1 MPAADS
7 DAELVADSDAEQS
20 VQEEVVAGKKS
31 RRSRKKEKKAKAAQN
46 PELKLEAP
54 ATTDDN
60 LLGKR
65 PRRKSS
71 LANGDC
77 SPKPKPAHLGAGK
90 KLIVNPIS
98 ETTLGRRVKIEHLSD
113 VNLGIKDNSFA
124 TKLATGGIDEYG
136 KFGFQKLGGQQG
148 KEFRKQKNKL
158 KNKAFAGE
166 TIVHRDNSFLL
177 S

>member
-1 MPAADS
+1 
-7 DAELVADSDAEQS
+7 
-20 VQEEVVAGKKS
+20 
-31 RRSRKKEKKAKAAQN
+31 
-46 PELKLEAP
+46 LEAQ
-54 ATTDDN
+54 AQTDDN

-71 LANGDC
+71 AANGDC
-77 SPKPKPAHLGAGK
+77 SPKPKQTYLGAGK

-98 ETTLGRRVKIEHLSD
+98 ETTLGRRVKIEHLRD

-124 TKLATGGIDEYG
+124 TKLASGGIDEYG
-136 KFGFQKLGGQQG
+136 KFGFQKLGGQRG
-148 KEFRKQKNKL
+148 KAFTKEKNKL

-166 TIVHRDNSFLL
+166 TIVYRDNSFLL

>member
-1 MPAADS
+1 
-7 DAELVADSDAEQS
+7 
-20 VQEEVVAGKKS
+20 
-31 RRSRKKEKKAKAAQN
+31 
-46 PELKLEAP
+46 LEAS
-54 ATTDDN
+54 AQTNGN

-71 LANGDC
+71 AANGDC
-77 SPKPKPAHLGAGK
+77 SPKPKPTYLGAGK

-98 ETTLGRRVKIEHLSD
+98 ETTLGRRVKIEHLRD

-136 KFGFQKLGGQQG
+136 KFGFQKLGGQRG
-148 KEFRKQKNKL
+148 KAFTKEKNKL

-166 TIVHRDNSFLL
+166 TIVYRDNSFLL